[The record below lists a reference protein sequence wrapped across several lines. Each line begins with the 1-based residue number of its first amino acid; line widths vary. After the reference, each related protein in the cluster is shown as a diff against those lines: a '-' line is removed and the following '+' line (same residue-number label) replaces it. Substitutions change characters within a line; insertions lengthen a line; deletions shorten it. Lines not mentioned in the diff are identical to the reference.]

1 MHMWDLMVSL
11 KKENFYTFKKEINEL
26 IYQTEID
33 LQILKT
39 ILYFS
44 SVQSLSHVLL
54 FVTPWTAYI

>member
-1 MHMWDLMVSL
+1 MWDLMVSL
-11 KKENFYTFKKEINEL
+11 KKENFSTFQKEINEL

-44 SVQSLSHVLL
+44 SAQFSCLVVSDSL
-54 FVTPWTAYI
+54 